1 MEENTGDL
9 FNLQQIPFDW
19 RVSRCIW
26 RDEGVSVD
34 GDRGVSLGRD
44 WSLKVEEVMSVC
56 VCRER

>member
-1 MEENTGDL
+1 MCVSVEGDTRGCERR
-9 FNLQQIPFDW
+9 F
-19 RVSRCIW
+19 SRCIW